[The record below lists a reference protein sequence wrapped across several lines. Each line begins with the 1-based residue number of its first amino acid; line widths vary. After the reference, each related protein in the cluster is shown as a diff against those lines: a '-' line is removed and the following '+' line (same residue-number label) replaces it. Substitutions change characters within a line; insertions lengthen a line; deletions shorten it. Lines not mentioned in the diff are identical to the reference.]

1 MHKPH
6 APIPLDFADVAV
18 VHPTLT
24 SASPRPARAGGQTRS
39 YNLIKNLSKKHEI
52 TLFSLVKDDKER
64 KYIPEL
70 EKYCKKV
77 KVFNRP
83 PKPWTISNILRTGFS
98 TYPFLVI
105 RNLATK
111 ENQAI
116 KEELSTGNYDLIHAE
131 TFYVMPHIP
140 KTKVPILLVEQTIEY
155 LVYKHYVEEQAPK
168 TLAPLL
174 KIDVMKLKFWE
185 TYFWKH
191 ARKVVAMSD
200 SDRNQMR
207 KLSPGLSIDIVPN
220 GIDMEYFAGKKRENE
235 SPQRVLYV
243 GNFTWLQ
250 NIEAVELLVD
260 KVWPKIKS
268 GTSSVKL
275 WIVGMHM
282 TDYIKNLKSE
292 DIEVSEGLPDIRD
305 AYRKSAV
312 LVTPIKG
319 PGGTRRKI
327 LEAMASALPVVTT
340 SVGAE
345 GLGVSDGKEALIKD
359 NLEELV
365 KSAIRVLKDPILAKK
380 LGSTGMNFVNENY
393 TWNVSAEKLDRIDGE
408 IVREKR

>member
-1 MHKPH
+1 MLTPYL
-6 APIPLDFADVAV
+6 PFPLM
-18 VHPTLT
+18 
-24 SASPRPARAGGQTRS
+24 SGGQTRS

-77 KVFNRP
+77 RVFNRP
-83 PKPWTISNILRTGFS
+83 AKPWTLSNILRTGLS

-111 ENQAI
+111 ENQGI
-116 KEELSTGNYDLIHAE
+116 IDELSSNNYDLIHAE

-168 TLAPLL
+168 LLRPLL
-174 KIDVMKLKFWE
+174 KIDVMKLKYWE

-200 SDRNQMR
+200 SDRKQMEA
-207 KLSPGLSIDIVPN
+207 LSPGLSIDIVPN
-220 GIDMEYFAGKKRENE
+220 GIDAKYFLAKKRENVN
-235 SPQRVLYV
+235 PPRVLYV

-250 NIEAVELLVD
+250 NIEAVEDLVT
-260 KVWPKIKS
+260 KVWPKIKREIS
-268 GTSSVKL
+268 NIKL

-282 TDYIKNLKSE
+282 TGYIKNLQSE
-292 DIEVSEGLPDIRD
+292 DIDVTEGMPDIRD
-305 AYRKSAV
+305 AYRKSTV

-319 PGGTRRKI
+319 PGGTRLKI

-340 SVGAE
+340 TVGAE
-345 GLGVSDGKEALIKD
+345 GLGVNDGNEALING
-359 NLEELV
+359 NLEGLV
-365 KSAIRVLKDPILAKK
+365 RSAVTVLNNSELAKK
-380 LGSTGMNFVNENY
+380 LGESGRRFVEQNY
-393 TWNVSAEKLDRIDGE
+393 TWDVSAEKLDRIYGD
-408 IVREKR
+408 IVRE

>member
-1 MHKPH
+1 MKILMLTPYL
-6 APIPLDFADVAV
+6 PFPLM
-18 VHPTLT
+18 
-24 SASPRPARAGGQTRS
+24 SGGQTRS

-77 KVFNRP
+77 RVFNRP
-83 PKPWTISNILRTGFS
+83 AKPWTLSNIFRTGFS
-98 TYPFLVI
+98 SYPFLVI

-111 ENQAI
+111 ENQGI
-116 KEELSTGNYDLIHAE
+116 KEELASAKYDLIHAE

-140 KTKVPILLVEQTIEY
+140 KTDVPILLVEQTIEY
-155 LVYKHYVEEQAPK
+155 LVYKHYVEEQAP
-168 TLAPLL
+168 TLLRPIL

-191 ARKVVAMSD
+191 AKKVVAMSD
-200 SDRNQMR
+200 SDRIQMEA
-207 KLSPGLSIDIVPN
+207 LSPGLSIDIVPN
-220 GIDMEYFAGKKRENE
+220 GIDEKYFLAKKRETAK
-235 SPQRVLYV
+235 PPRVLYV

-250 NIEAVELLVD
+250 NIEAVEDLVNH
-260 KVWPKIKS
+260 VWPKIKKA
-268 GTSSVKL
+268 VPNIKL

-282 TDYIKNLKSE
+282 TEYIKDLKRE
-292 DIEVSEGLPDIRD
+292 DIEVSEGIPDIRD

-319 PGGTRRKI
+319 PGGTRLKI

-340 SVGAE
+340 TVGAE
-345 GLGVSDGKEALIKD
+345 GLGVKNGKEALISD
-359 NLEELV
+359 NLDGLV
-365 KSAIRVLKDPILAKK
+365 ESAIKVLNNSDTAKK
-380 LGSTGMNFVNENY
+380 LGDAGRKFVEQNY
-393 TWNVSAEKLDRIDGE
+393 TWDVSAGKLDRIYGE
-408 IVREKR
+408 IVKK